1 MKNDYFEQRMRKFEN
16 TNDYCLYPHM
26 FTIVHIDG
34 RNFSRLTRT
43 DLKLKP
49 FDQTIRN
56 GMIETVKHLMNNTGF
71 KCVFGFTQ
79 SDEISILFDS
89 RFQVINNTFAG
100 KSISLILY
108 LLQKL
113 QLNSQC

>member
-16 TNDYCLYPHM
+16 TKDYCIYPHM
-26 FTIVHIDG
+26 FTIVRIDG

-89 RFQVINNTFAG
+89 RFQVINNTVAG